1 MGKWLSY
8 CCVCESYL
16 KTCPRRSNGLISDH
30 LPLITVELGR
40 IYYCYEKMV
49 SSYRL
54 NRFPLQISKP
64 IYNLIFFMLTQIVI
78 LIIDNCLELGDFY
91 KWNKKVEILD
101 ILN

>member
-1 MGKWLSY
+1 M
-8 CCVCESYL
+8 
-16 KTCPRRSNGLISDH
+16 ISDH

-40 IYYCYEKMV
+40 MYYCYEKMM

-64 IYNLIFFMLTQIVI
+64 ICNLISFMLKQIGI

-91 KWNKKVEILD
+91 MWNNKVEILD